1 MAKRILLLIIGVLS
15 FAGVQQAFAIPA
27 LQVYIPGAD
36 YAQETWVTSADAFV
50 LQVIAAEPVYNV
62 VLHMVVPENESGAIL
77 LNGAN
82 VGDPTYGDPGYPNGG
97 VFPGWYIGHAIGDMI
112 TGNNLVYDEA
122 SDPLHAEAGK
132 AGDIVSF
139 NVTISGY
146 SSVFFEAMGD
156 KVVGQ
161 GRLQPTFAPLSH
173 DAGFNTPV
181 PEPAT
186 MSLLGVGLIGLLGRR
201 FKKVK

>member
-1 MAKRILLLIIGVLS
+1 MKRILLLIIGVLIFS
-15 FAGVQQAFAIPA
+15 GVQQAFAIPA

-36 YAQETWVTSADAFV
+36 YTQETWVTSADAFV
-50 LQVIAAEPVYNV
+50 LQVIASEPVYNV
-62 VLHMVVPENESGAIL
+62 MLHMVVPGNELGAIS
-77 LNGAN
+77 LNGVN

-97 VFPGWYIGHAIGDMI
+97 IFPGWYIGRDIGDMI
-112 TGNNLVYDEA
+112 NGNNLVYDEA
-122 SDPLHAEAGK
+122 SDPLHTEAGK

-186 MSLLGVGLIGLLGRR
+186 MSLLGVGLIGLLGSR